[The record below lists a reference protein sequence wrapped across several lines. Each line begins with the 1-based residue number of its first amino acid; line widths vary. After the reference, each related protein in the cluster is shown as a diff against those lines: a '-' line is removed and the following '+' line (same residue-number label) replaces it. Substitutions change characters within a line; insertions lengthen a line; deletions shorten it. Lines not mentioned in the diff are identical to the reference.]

1 MRISLKEW
9 LYIGQYHPMCESCR
23 WMCVHK
29 LKKDKDGGG
38 YRRKVAISL
47 PFYLLFFIP
56 IHLIYL
62 FIVLWDGGLKKFE
75 IQPRN
80 IYSDYIYPGGSA
92 WKKAN
97 EIFQKKELTKPI
109 PHAII

>member
-9 LYIGQYHPMCESCR
+9 LYIGQYHPVRESCR

-29 LKKDKDGGG
+29 LEKDGDG

-56 IHLIYL
+56 IHLINL
-62 FIVLWDGGLKKFE
+62 FIVLWDGGLKEFE

-80 IYSDYIYPGGSA
+80 INSDYIYPGCSS
-92 WKKAN
+92 WEKAN
-97 EIFQKKELTKPI
+97 EIFQKKS
-109 PHAII
+109 

>member
-1 MRISLKEW
+1 MRISLKDW
-9 LYIGQYHPMCESCR
+9 LYIGQYHPVQESCR

-29 LKKDKDGGG
+29 LEKDGDG

-56 IHLIYL
+56 IHLINL
-62 FIVLWDGGLKKFE
+62 FIVLWDGGLKEFE

-80 IYSDYIYPGGSA
+80 INSDYIYPGCSS
-92 WKKAN
+92 WEKAN
-97 EIFQKKELTKPI
+97 EIFQKKS
-109 PHAII
+109 